1 MITFSPPAQ
10 DRDTSRDAARAI
22 RPNAG
27 TLRAMVRNFIILQG
41 SYGATDQ
48 EIQAALNLSGD
59 TERPRRVE
67 LWNAGF
73 IIDSGMVRNT
83 PSGLSAVVWRAA

>member
-1 MITFSPPAQ
+1 MNFEPPAQ
-10 DRDTSRDAARAI
+10 NKPTSISAAKHI

-27 TLRAMVRNFIILQG
+27 TIRAMVRNHIVLQG

-48 EIQAALNLSGD
+48 EIQHALGLSGD
-59 TERPRRVE
+59 TERPRRIE

-73 IIDSGMVRNT
+73 IIDSGLVRKT
-83 PSGLSAVVWRAA
+83 DSGLAAVVWRAA

>member
-1 MITFSPPAQ
+1 MTFAPPAQ
-10 DRDTSRDAARAI
+10 NTDTSRAAARAI

-27 TLRAMVRNFIILQG
+27 TLRAMVRNHIILQG

-48 EIQAALNLSGD
+48 EIQQALNLSGD
-59 TERPRRVE
+59 TERPRRIE

-73 IIDSGMVRNT
+73 IVDSGFIRKT
-83 PSGLSAVVWRAA
+83 DSGQSAVVWRAA